1 MDYSR
6 IIEAVDIKLLQRTHI
21 IVVGAGGSYS
31 LVCSLARTGIGK
43 ITVLDFD
50 TVEASNIVRQGYNQT
65 DIGNYKVNALGKAV
79 SQINPDTEYLGI
91 TKNFH
96 DMNETELDTI
106 FKEADLALFLTDS
119 FKAQSF
125 GNILALKYM
134 IPAIWA
140 GFYAKSRTAE
150 IFFSIPKYTP
160 SCFRC
165 CCSYRYL
172 ANKKEEIKVSSNCN
186 TIFHSQHLDS
196 FIGFIALAILHKNHL
211 KRKNDFEFASFFQE
225 MKNEDGKINYNFI
238 QFKVHPLGG
247 NKLFDNAFNNVGM
260 NAQNFNSYWQRIEAE
275 IPDNGYN
282 TCPDCKGKLQQ
293 MIKEK

>member
-65 DIGNYKVNALGKAV
+65 DIGDYKVNALRKAV

-96 DMNETELDTI
+96 DMNETELDAI

-140 GFYAKSRTAE
+140 GWYAKSRTAE
-150 IFFSIPKYTP
+150 IFFSIPQYTP
-160 SCFRC
+160 ACFRC
-165 CCSYRYL
+165 CCSSRYI
-172 ANKKEEIKVSSNCN
+172 ANDKKEVQVSSNCN
-186 TIFHSQHLDS
+186 TIFHSQLLDS
-196 FIGFIALAILHKNHL
+196 FIGFIALGILH
-211 KRKNDFEFASFFQE
+211 R
-225 MKNEDGKINYNFI
+225 G
-238 QFKVHPLGG
+238 QFTRIS
-247 NKLFDNAFNNVGM
+247 GM
-260 NAQNFNSYWQRIEAE
+260 IGAGVYTTLN
-275 IPDNGYN
+275 
-282 TCPDCKGKLQQ
+282 
-293 MIKEK
+293 